1 MARTKKDIA
10 APSGATAAP
19 VAGRGATVAGK
30 GAVVKKPRK
39 DRFAQLRQIRAVYT
53 QSRSIDPSIT
63 WWMIGAFVVT
73 ELLLVL
79 IGLAIGHPIYLG
91 IVGIPLALL
100 VAAIVMA
107 RRAEKAAYRQLE
119 GQAGGGGAALGA
131 LRRGWYYDQQPV
143 AVEATRPGDV
153 ASAAMVFRAIG
164 RPGVVLVCEGPA
176 GRGQRL
182 GESERKR
189 VARVLP
195 NVPIH
200 VLQVGSGEDEVP
212 VRKLAG
218 KIQRMRPS
226 LTKEEVSAVNKRLK
240 ALGVAKPPVPKGID
254 PSRARP
260 DRRSTRGR

>member
-1 MARTKKDIA
+1 MARTKKDTA
-10 APSGATAAP
+10 APSGASPAP
-19 VAGRGATVAGK
+19 GTGARA
-30 GAVVKKPRK
+30 KPRK
-39 DRFAQLRQIRAVYT
+39 QRFAQLRQVRAVYT
-53 QSRSIDPSIT
+53 QARAIDPSIT
-63 WWMIGAFVVT
+63 WWMLGAFVAT

-79 IGLAIGHPIYLG
+79 IGLAVGHPIYLG
-91 IVGIPLALL
+91 VVGIPLAVL

-107 RRAEKAAYRQLE
+107 RRAERAAYRQLE
-119 GQAGGGGAALGA
+119 GQTGGGGAALGA
-131 LRRGWYYDQQPV
+131 LRRGWYHDQQPV

-164 RPGVVLVCEGPA
+164 RPGVVLICEGPA
-176 GRGQRL
+176 GRAQRL

-195 NVPIH
+195 NVPVH
-200 VLQVGSGEDEVP
+200 VLKVGPGEDEVP

-240 ALGVAKPPVPKGID
+240 ALGVARPPVPRGVD

-260 DRRSTRGR
+260 DRRGMRGR